1 MQATVFFKDIRNEI
15 IGNLKKANNEIKVA
29 VAWLTDEDIIRTL
42 TQKKEEGVNVEIV
55 ISDSIENF
63 KSTTKFKD
71 YLRNNGK
78 LFISTKSFLHHKFC
92 IIDDNVLI
100 NGSYNW
106 SYAARWNEENIIV
119 YLLDNSNE
127 ADKSLLSKFTIK
139 HKYFCE
145 KISVL
150 IPDITTL
157 NTFKVNAKD
166 VSISLSQL
174 DEHEIKLRQE
184 FEDAVRAS
192 VEESKSLHIPLSPLL
207 LERMV
212 ADGGGVDFV
221 KRILHDEITSG
232 EMKSGFRKLEAVFPP
247 WVDLSLEFLVSRP
260 RFETLFTT
268 DEFEFCKK
276 LMEKYKL

>member
-247 WVDLSLEFLVSRP
+247 RVDLSLEFLVSRP

>member
-15 IGNLKKANNEIKVA
+15 IGNLKKANKEIKVA

-78 LFISTKSFLHHKFC
+78 LFISNKSFLHHKFC
-92 IIDDNVLI
+92 IIDDKVLI

-119 YLLDNSNE
+119 YLVDNSNE

-139 HKYFCE
+139 HKYFCD

-192 VEESKSLHIPLSPLL
+192 VEESKSLDIPLSPLL

-221 KRILHDEITSG
+221 KRILHDEITSSV
-232 EMKSGFRKLEAVFPP
+232 MKSGFRKLEAVFPP
-247 WVDLSLEFLVSRP
+247 RVDLSLEFLVSRP